1 MVAETK
7 IQGAVCVCL
16 GFRVRGA
23 GCGGERHARACE
35 CGYARVYVCAMP
47 LPSRRKAATRC
58 GQCADE
64 AICVPSPCR
73 LQVENRKL
81 KERQRLQVAEEQEQA
96 SKEAAEAASGPEIP
110 EDPYYAAVKAAQ
122 MQAKQVKA
130 AKYAFPEREYAPVD
144 KVGEGEKRGA
154 GYQITK
160 NRGLVPH
167 RNKDKKNPRV
177 KHRLKYEKAKTK
189 ERTSFYGKQARL
201 DNSGAYGGEATGIKA
216 NIARS
221 RKLDSKDH

>member
-1 MVAETK
+1 M
-7 IQGAVCVCL
+7 CVCACVRACVC
-16 GFRVRGA
+16 GRACVRVR
-23 GCGGERHARACE
+23 
-35 CGYARVYVCAMP
+35 V
-47 LPSRRKAATRC
+47 
-58 GQCADE
+58 
-64 AICVPSPCR
+64 
-73 LQVENRKL
+73 QVENRKL
-81 KERQRLQVAEEQEQA
+81 KEKQRLNALEQEQDA
-96 SKEAAEAASGPEIP
+96 SNEAAAAAAADSGEIP

-122 MQAKQVKA
+122 EQAKQDKA
-130 AKYAFPEREYAPVD
+130 AKYAFREREYAPVQSL
-144 KVGEGEKRGA
+144 GEGDKRGA

-189 ERTSFYGKQARL
+189 ERTSFYGKQARA
-201 DNSGAYGGEATGIKA
+201 DNGGAYGGEATGIKA